1 MHQNRLA
8 WHGWGAHDGVQCSRL
23 FGVMKHRTDDQPA
36 LKFKDFQTLPSWAHT
51 LAAIGPETETV
62 ITGYF
67 SGRGQLSDSFGAF
80 EPDSLAVFSHALATW
95 NDTMA
100 APMVHHFIESVES
113 GQKLEIGSLARWV
126 MLHKDEPEGVIDCM
140 NVEPPAEVE
149 IIRVLSRAGS
159 QKLVFEATYRLTQRR
174 VVLKKLTGD
183 PAHNAA
189 ILARELLSNP
199 LALRH
204 QNIIETQPIYNARNE
219 AFLIERWIR
228 DVLGDQW
235 RCDGLQQAANLFY
248 NLADAVAFLHSKGY
262 VHGDIKPDN
271 IGKEADSFILLDF
284 GICRPTHE
292 FSPEVT
298 ATGSLRTRAP
308 ELLQQSYKDPTKSD
322 VWAIGATVFNAFEGR
337 FPLIDPGEP
346 IPRISNPAE
355 RTKFESELV
364 RRALEEWDQRVVFQK
379 TPDPLRRLLDQA
391 LQRDPTL
398 RPTAMDLKKNAEH
411 ELSAFIRVNAK
422 TTRFSPLAEL
432 DQFRAYLPPPD
443 IIELMPADERNR
455 IRSRLSEMKE
465 ASGFTPEQK
474 KRISELESLMNA

>member
-1 MHQNRLA
+1 
-8 WHGWGAHDGVQCSRL
+8 
-23 FGVMKHRTDDQPA
+23 MKHKSDDQPV
-36 LKFKDFQTLPSWAHT
+36 LKFKDFQSLPSWAHA
-51 LAAIGPETETV
+51 LAAIGSETEPV
-62 ITGYF
+62 ITGYY
-67 SGRGQLSDSFGAF
+67 SGKGQLSDLFGAH
-80 EPDSLAVFSHALATW
+80 EPEPLALFSHALATW
-95 NDTMA
+95 SDA
-100 APMVHHFIESVES
+100 AAAHMVRHCIEALES
-113 GQKLEIGSLARWV
+113 GQKIDMRSLARWV

-183 PAHNAA
+183 PAHNAT

-204 QNIIETQPIYNARNE
+204 QNIIETQPIYNSKNQP
-219 AFLIERWIR
+219 FLIERWIR

-235 RCDGLQQAANLFY
+235 RCDGLQQAANLLY
-248 NLADAVAFLHSKGY
+248 NLTDAVAFLHSKGY

-284 GICRPTHE
+284 GICRPTNE

-308 ELLQQSYKDPTKSD
+308 ELLQQSYKDATKAD
-322 VWAIGATVFNAFEGR
+322 VWAIGATVFNTIEGR
-337 FPLIDPGEP
+337 FPLIEPGEP
-346 IPRISNPAE
+346 IPRISHFSE
-355 RTKFESELV
+355 RSKFESELV
-364 RRALEEWDQRVVFQK
+364 RRVIDEWDKRVVFQK
-379 TPDPLRRLLDQA
+379 TPEPLRRLLHEA
-391 LQRDPTL
+391 LQKDPAL
-398 RPTAMDLKKNAEH
+398 RPTAMDLKKQAEH

-432 DQFRAYLPPPD
+432 DQFKAYLPPSD

-455 IRSRLSEMKE
+455 IRARLSEMKE
-465 ASGFTPEQK
+465 ATGFSPEQK
-474 KRISELESLMNA
+474 QRIGELESLLNA